1 LFARYLALHDFRSW
15 PTATVELQPGRTVL
29 VGPNGYGKTN
39 IVEALVYLSTLSSHR
54 VASDQPL
61 IRRGAEAARISAI
74 AVNAGRELR
83 VDLDIQAGKANR
95 ARINNSPVPR
105 PRELLGIV
113 KTVMFAPEDL
123 SLVRGDP
130 DERRRFADN
139 LLAARSARLAGVR
152 ADYDKV
158 LRQRSAL
165 LKTLSAGRRSGSVS
179 AAQDTLE
186 VWDGYVADLGA
197 QLLLGRL
204 TVLNELAPH
213 LIESYQRIA
222 PHSRPAS
229 LRYRSSVGEAWP
241 EPWRAISGAL
251 ELPSHEELAEL
262 LAAQLK
268 AHQRREIERGL
279 CLVGPHRDDVDLM
292 LGEEPAKGYASHG
305 ESWSYALALKL
316 ASFALLRAEGTDPI
330 LILDDVFAELDRS
343 RRLAL
348 TEVAKDAEQVI
359 ITAAVPEDVPAE
371 LEGVRYAVEMD
382 NEASTLARCEEVK
395 PHAT

>member
-1 LFARYLALHDFRSW
+1 M
-15 PTATVELQPGRTVL
+15 
-29 VGPNGYGKTN
+29 GPNGYGKTN

-251 ELPSHEELAEL
+251 ALPSHEELAEL